1 MGEEVEEIL
10 SAAEREALRTFGHE
24 MEPDGDETKL
34 ARRVLECPNTGNDGW
49 YNASAVTLAAAYLS
63 LRASLTRVEEERD
76 EAVKAL
82 EPFARVGEVFEK
94 TSDDLLV
101 PWGTPDGTRVDLFRA
116 SAVTRDFITAGQM
129 RKAHEVHTRL
139 SRARGDEGQS

>member
-10 SAAEREALRTFGHE
+10 SAAEREALRMFGHE

-49 YNASAVTLAAAYLS
+49 YSASAITLAAAYLS
-63 LRASLTRVEEERD
+63 LRASLTRVEEERG

-82 EPFARVGEVFEK
+82 EPFAQANTYG
-94 TSDDLLV
+94 
-101 PWGTPDGTRVDLFRA
+101 GAAYPDGVYSISFSAGDRRVSSSDFHTA
-116 SAVTRDFITAGQM
+116 RD
-129 RKAHEVHTRL
+129 VHKRL
-139 SRARGDEGQS
+139 SRANE